1 VYKQQKQCCRSV
13 LTEDGT
19 DIQLALLQYRDT
31 PIPALGASPA
41 QLLQSRNLRTKLPA
55 DEQHLR
61 HKIIKNVPQKLNQY
75 KATYE
80 RHYNQHAHRKVS
92 FAPEQ
97 PVHVQKRIQGTRSK
111 AKIIAPAGTPR
122 SYVIQTDD
130 GSTLRRSTQH
140 VKPSV
145 DLQTISP
152 APILQYPQPQN
163 TQPAND
169 PDPHLPDQL
178 TPESAV
184 PVIPNIPGTASVQ
197 PATITQPLALDMDEQ
212 PSSSQQDP
220 GLQSDAEEMQ
230 TTEPGTGTA
239 VERDDRTTAPGA
251 TEADSDPIPISEETS
266 AVISASAVQ
275 PVESSQIPL
284 ITGENPDQVEEIPSS
299 SASAA
304 PAYVLQ
310 VPSHILAAQGI
321 GDLPISDSSNA
332 ESVRS
337 VSPEFEATGVE
348 ASTPQKRAAAN
359 RSESKKKKRRSIAAD
374 LNVSAP
380 SSRTR
385 SKQAS
390 K

>member
-1 VYKQQKQCCRSV
+1 MLQKC
-13 LTEDGT
+13 TEDGT

-31 PIPALGASPA
+31 PIPTLGASPA

-61 HKIIKNVPQKLNQY
+61 PKVIKNVPQRLNQY

-97 PVHVQKRIQGTRSK
+97 PVYVQKKIRGTWSK

-122 SYVIQTDD
+122 SYVIQTED

-140 VKPSV
+140 LKPSV
-145 DLQTISP
+145 DLQTIFP
-152 APILQYPQPQN
+152 VPILKYPQPEN
-163 TQPAND
+163 TPAAND
-169 PDPHLPDQL
+169 PHLHVADQL
-178 TPESAV
+178 TPEPAA
-184 PVIPNIPGTASVQ
+184 PVIPNIPGTAPVQ
-197 PATITQPLALDMDEQ
+197 PASISEPLALEMDEQ

-220 GLQSDAEEMQ
+220 VLQSVAEEMQ
-230 TTEPGTGTA
+230 TTEPGTSTA
-239 VERDDRTTAPGA
+239 VEQEDRTIDPGA
-251 TEADSDPIPISEETS
+251 TEADSDPIPTSEETS
-266 AVISASAVQ
+266 PVICASAVQ
-275 PVESSQIPL
+275 PVEFSQTPV
-284 ITGENPDQVEEIPSS
+284 ITLENPDQVTNPSS
-299 SASAA
+299 SETAA
-304 PAYVLQ
+304 PTYVLQ

-321 GDLPISDSSNA
+321 DNLPMSDSGNA

-337 VSPEFEATGVE
+337 VSPEFIATGVH

-359 RSESKKKKRRSIAAD
+359 KSKNKNKKRRSIAAD

-380 SSRTR
+380 SCRTR
-385 SKQAS
+385 SKQAQ